1 MSRAS
6 NRQWIWAFAGGIAC
20 IAAVALACPS
30 SWSSAG
36 GAAAAPHAGH
46 LPSAPAVTAAGNV
59 GDTPPDDVAARVM
72 RGTPTA
78 RFETFA
84 ADDAQQGAAAD
95 PAARRAELGADEL
108 RPEAMITEAAGN
120 RYAALDAQPH
130 PPAPQA
136 ATKR

>member
-6 NRQWIWAFAGGIAC
+6 NRQWVWAFVAGIAC

-30 SWSSAG
+30 SWSSTKNATV
-36 GAAAAPHAGH
+36 APDAGH
-46 LPSAPAVTAAGNV
+46 GLSSAQAATAGA
-59 GDTPPDDVAARVM
+59 TSSDDVASRVIH
-72 RGTPTA
+72 GTGTA

-84 ADDAQQGAAAD
+84 ADGAQQGAAAD
-95 PAARRAELGADEL
+95 LAASRAELGADEL
-108 RPEAMITEAAGN
+108 QPDAMITEAAGS

-130 PPAPQA
+130 PAAPQA